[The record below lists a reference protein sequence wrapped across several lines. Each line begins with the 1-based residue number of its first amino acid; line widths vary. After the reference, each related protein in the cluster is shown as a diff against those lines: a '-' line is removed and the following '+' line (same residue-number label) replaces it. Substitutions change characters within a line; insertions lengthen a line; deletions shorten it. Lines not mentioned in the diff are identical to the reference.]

1 MQQSYQ
7 QLLRH
12 PEWQKKRLRIMERD
26 RFRCAD
32 CGDTETTLNVHH
44 AYYTKSAKPWEYP
57 DESLRCLCERC
68 HATRHEVMNQIR
80 AASGGLI
87 MPLLHMILGEVRAL
101 ALFERHL
108 GLDEDW
114 LIELPKDRDA
124 SMYLSGVCTAY
135 GDYYLAD
142 QAANL
147 VSRPSYTI
155 RHSELQALVDAE
167 FARRARPKSMPAPE
181 GGVSSTRAFCGDCR
195 A

>member
-44 AYYTKSAKPWEYP
+44 AYYTKGAKPWEYP
-57 DESLRCLCERC
+57 DDSLRCLCERC
-68 HATRHEVMNQIR
+68 HVIRHDVLNQIR

-87 MPLLHMILGEVRAL
+87 LPLLHMILGEVRTL
-101 ALFERHL
+101 AQHGRHM
-108 GLDEDW
+108 GVDEDW
-114 LIELPKDRDA
+114 LIELPKDRSA
-124 SMYLSGVCTAY
+124 HMYLSGVCTAY
-135 GDYYLAD
+135 GDYYLTD
-142 QAANL
+142 EAAKL
-147 VSRPSYTI
+147 VSRSYTI
-155 RHSELQALVDAE
+155 RHSELQALADAE
-167 FARRARPKSMPAPE
+167 FAKRAEPKPVPVHE
-181 GGVSSTRAFCGDCR
+181 GVVSSTRAFCGDCR